1 MAAKTPLHAKER
13 TSVAGHPGIRQ
24 AKIRRVVRMVKGEII
39 NQPEGAI
46 TLQRNSRFLSV
57 GLILHAGLSFHYSV
71 LCKVE
76 NTASE
81 EQSTEVTENGEKMI
95 KNGPQYRLELKDN
108 RNHRRDEDGFS
119 NCLIL
124 LAKNLT
130 ENTIRRTSRKLR
142 LRSAVNGT
150 KRMRQ
155 RHGCKG
161 TNSM

>member
-1 MAAKTPLHAKER
+1 
-13 TSVAGHPGIRQ
+13 
-24 AKIRRVVRMVKGEII
+24 
-39 NQPEGAI
+39 
-46 TLQRNSRFLSV
+46 
-57 GLILHAGLSFHYSV
+57 
-71 LCKVE
+71 
-76 NTASE
+76 
-81 EQSTEVTENGEKMI
+81 MI

-108 RNHRRDEDGFS
+108 RNHRRDEDGQPPRKSRKLPIFFS

-161 TNSM
+161 TSSM